1 MSRFFSYL
9 NTATDILSQY
19 KGAEPFT
26 VFLKK
31 YFSQHKKSGSRDRK
45 YIAHLCYCYFR
56 LGKAIKEIAVQERI
70 IIGLF
75 ICSPTPNELLEQL
88 RPEWNEKAGL
98 SIQEKLA
105 LVSPPVD
112 VTDIFPRVEQLS
124 DRIEKEQFCYS
135 LFIQPDLFL
144 RLRPG
149 HEEEVK
155 SKLKKQDILFEII
168 GDDCLALPNAS
179 KVDTLLLLNKEAVI
193 QDQNSQRVG
202 ELFRKME
209 ARDHLSVWDCCAAS
223 GGKSIM
229 AKDILGDIE
238 LTVSDVREN
247 IIHNLKK
254 RFAEAGI
261 NKYKSIVADLTK
273 PVPPLLQQQ
282 FDLIIADVPCSG
294 SGTWSRTPEQL
305 YYFDHSKLEEYSML
319 QHKIINTVTKQL
331 KPGGYLLYIT
341 CSVFKKENELQISYI
356 KEKLG
361 LAEIE
366 TSVLAGY
373 NEKADTMF
381 ASLLRK
387 PL

>member
-9 NTATDILSQY
+9 NTAADILNQY
-19 KGAEPFT
+19 TGAEPFT
-26 VFLKK
+26 FFLKK
-31 YFSQHKKSGSRDRK
+31 YFSQHKKSGSKDRK
-45 YIAHLCYCYFR
+45 SIAHLCYCYFR
-56 LGKAIKEIAVQERI
+56 LGKAMLNTPVRERI
-70 IIGLF
+70 ITGLF
-75 ICSPTPNELLEQL
+75 ICSSESNELLEQL
-88 RPEWNEKAGL
+88 RPEWNEKTGL
-98 SIQEKLA
+98 SIEEKFA
-105 LVSPPVD
+105 MVSPSFLL
-112 VTDIFPRVEQLS
+112 TDIFPWVDQLS
-124 DRIEKEQFCYS
+124 DRIDKERFCYS
-135 LFIQPDLFL
+135 LLIQPNLFL

-149 HEEEVK
+149 FEDLVK
-155 SKLKKQDILFEII
+155 SKLREQGVSYEVINDS
-168 GDDCLALPNAS
+168 CLALPNAS

-193 QDQNSQRVG
+193 QDKSSQRVG

-209 ARDHLSVWDCCAAS
+209 ALDHLSVWDCCAAS

-229 AKDILGDIE
+229 AKDILGEIE
-238 LTVSDVREN
+238 LTASDVREN
-247 IIHNLKK
+247 IIHNLRK

-261 NKYKSIVADLTK
+261 KKYNSFIVDLTK
-273 PVPPLLQQQ
+273 QVPPPLNQQ

-305 YYFDHSKLEEYSML
+305 YYFDPAKIEQYSSL
-319 QHKIINTVTKQL
+319 QHKIINTVTKKL

-341 CSVFKKENELQISYI
+341 CSVFKKENELQVSYI
-356 KEKLG
+356 KEKIG

-366 TSVLAGY
+366 TNVLAGY